1 MDNPVIKSIDSPAF
15 RNRLPKSFVDS
26 GYMEPFV
33 EFVDNHAEAQVMI
46 CLLSCTDVMAAQ
58 LEQLKAAELDLGLM
72 KIALDQTKERLAH
85 AEAALEASEAR
96 NSKESGTAFAARM
109 LKDPKFVK
117 EVTDDFIANRSIE
130 IKINSALSAGHLIG
144 KLPDA
149 EYERPRDVH
158 DTVGLLLSFTA
169 WFHEGGVDFREFNEY
184 GVARA
189 SWNAAVA
196 VLRDAYPEKSV
207 VLKHELIQNWID
219 LLFDNERTKGDRMQS
234 LASTLQL
241 LINGKI
247 PAPFVIR
254 EQKFDT
260 EELKKVLNG
269 EDNEHH

>member
-1 MDNPVIKSIDSPAF
+1 MDKTIIKSIDSPAF

-33 EFVDNHAEAQVMI
+33 EWINAHIEAQVMTR
-46 CLLSCTDVMAAQ
+46 LLSCTDVMAD
-58 LEQLKAAELDLGLM
+58 QLKQLRVSKIDIGLM
-72 KIALDQTKERLAH
+72 KIALDQTKERLAR

-109 LKDPKFVK
+109 LKDPQFVK
-117 EVTDDFIANRSIE
+117 EVTDDFIADRSTEIE
-130 IKINSALSAGHLIG
+130 VNSALSAGHLIG

-196 VLRDAYPEKSV
+196 ALRDAYPENSV

-260 EELKKVLNG
+260 EELKKALTG